1 LRFILLLFLTFTSIL
16 AETSYEKGKNLYI
29 SHACYSC
36 HGHKLEGI
44 HRYPRLANR
53 AKGYMSYKLKHFR
66 EGKADSQQQEM
77 MITFAVDLSD
87 EDIDNL
93 TTYFIDYVDVENA
106 ESYDDSYENY
116 GDGGS

>member
-1 LRFILLLFLTFTSIL
+1 MRFILLLFLTFTSIF
-16 AETSYEKGKNLYI
+16 AETSYEKGKKLYI
-29 SHACYSC
+29 SSACYSC

-44 HRYPRLANR
+44 HRYPYLANR

-66 EGKADSQQQEM
+66 AKKADTQRQEM
-77 MITFAVDLSD
+77 MITFAVGLSD

-93 TTYFIDYVDVENA
+93 TTYFRDYVDEKNG
-106 ESYDDSYENY
+106 ESYDDSYENF